1 MIERRIR
8 GRVVGIDNIEPDVV
22 YFILEPE
29 EDTRNKRKKKRR
41 VTIPIHRE
49 WSDVLALLD
58 AAFLKDYVV
67 SIAGLYE
74 ERDAFV
80 FVTSKKG
87 VKVEDDQ

>member
-1 MIERRIR
+1 MIERRIK
-8 GRVVGIDNIEPDVV
+8 GRVVGIDTTAFDPV
-22 YFILEPE
+22 YFILDPE
-29 EDTRNKRKKKRR
+29 ENTRNKRKKKRR
-41 VTIPIHRE
+41 ITIPIHRE

-67 SIAGLYE
+67 SIEGLYE

-87 VKVEDDQ
+87 IKIEDDQ

>member
-29 EDTRNKRKKKRR
+29 EDKRNKRKKKRR

-49 WSDVLALLD
+49 WSNALALLD

-67 SIAGLYE
+67 SIEGLYE
-74 ERDAFV
+74 ERDGSLYV
-80 FVTSKKG
+80 FSSEG
-87 VKVEDDQ
+87 IKVEDDQ

>member
-8 GRVVGIDNIEPDVV
+8 GRVVGIDNTEPDVV
-22 YFILEPE
+22 YFILKPE
-29 EDTRNKRKKKRR
+29 EDTWDRRKKKRR

-49 WSDVLALLD
+49 WPDILALLD

-67 SIAGLYE
+67 SIEGLYE

-80 FVTSKKG
+80 FVTSKKAI
-87 VKVEDDQ
+87 KVEDDQ